1 MAIKL
6 HPSLAIH
13 PGSWLRSE
21 IIEAHGLTV
30 TDAAHHLG
38 VTRQALT
45 NLLTGKAGLSAEMA
59 IRFEK
64 AFSTRAE
71 VLLRMQLNYDLARA
85 RINEDDIRVQ
95 KVTA

>member
-13 PGSWLRSE
+13 PGFWLRSE

-30 TDAAHHLG
+30 TDAAHHLD

-71 VLLRMQLNYDLARA
+71 VLLRLQLNYDLARA
-85 RINEDDIRVQ
+85 RINEDDIRVH
-95 KVTA
+95 KVAA